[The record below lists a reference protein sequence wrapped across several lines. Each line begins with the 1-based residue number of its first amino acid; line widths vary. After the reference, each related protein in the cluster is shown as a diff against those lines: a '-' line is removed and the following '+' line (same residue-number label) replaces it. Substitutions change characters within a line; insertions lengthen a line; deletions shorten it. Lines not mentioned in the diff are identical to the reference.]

1 MTKIETAI
9 AIFANADS
17 GALAFFDKKGN
28 GHTIT
33 AEGALFKG
41 GAALAALKD
50 AALEAAL
57 LKAVNGRF
65 RPASDVLCAAF
76 PSIGKAAEKLI
87 GTPWANKSTMGT
99 LINAVLRAEPGKSGE
114 FSKKQ
119 AEARMLCNALSQLPA
134 FKVEAEKAE
143 VVENTAEQVAAE

>member
-1 MTKIETAI
+1 MTRTETAI
-9 AIFANADS
+9 AVFNNADT
-17 GALAFFDKKGN
+17 GALAYFDKKGN

-57 LKAVNGRF
+57 IKAANGKYRA
-65 RPASDVLCAAF
+65 ASDVLCAAF

-87 GTPWANKSTMGT
+87 GTVWANKSTMGT

-119 AEARMLCNALSQLPA
+119 AEARMLAQALTHLPA
-134 FKVEAEKAE
+134 FKVEAEKSE
-143 VVENTAEQVAAE
+143 VIENAA

>member
-1 MTKIETAI
+1 MTKTETAI
-9 AIFANADS
+9 AVFNIEQT

-57 LKAVNGRF
+57 IKAGNGKF
-65 RPASDVLCAAF
+65 RAASDVLCAAF

-87 GTPWANKSTMGT
+87 GTPWANKSTMAT
-99 LINAVLRAEPGKSGE
+99 LIHAVQRAEPGKSGE

-119 AEARMLCNALSQLPA
+119 TEARMLCNALCSLPA
-134 FKVEAEKAE
+134 FATAREGEVIEA
-143 VVENTAEQVAAE
+143 